1 MGGNCLW
8 SADAGRCARRWFRG
22 RSVIGRWNESAV
34 ITERQT
40 DPYLYQMVA
49 VSLAM
54 EFDALLADFVERDWQ
69 TIDDTEPVRLAM
81 IGLGWWTRE
90 EAIPAIEASD
100 FCTTSVVV
108 SGSEEKAETI
118 TRENETVEHGITYES
133 FHEGAAAAAYDA
145 VYICTPNATH
155 PEFAEAAAE
164 LGKDVL
170 CEKPMAASSEGA
182 RRIVD
187 ACDDAGR
194 TLMIAYRMQT
204 EPAVRRARDLID
216 AGVIGDPIQV
226 HGHMSDCV
234 PDLIPDPDQWRFDPE
249 LSGGTTLIDIGL
261 YPLNT
266 TRFLLDRDPVGV
278 YAEVFTEHEW
288 FEGTD
293 EHVSF
298 QVEFDGGVSAVFT
311 VSHNAYTASHL
322 RVLGSDG
329 EITVEP
335 AFFPWDDRELTVRH
349 GGSIS
354 SISFEQ
360 QNQMTE
366 EFDYFAHCL
375 LTGTDPAPDGR
386 EGLRDIESVEA
397 MYESAR
403 RGKPIDL
410 D

>member
-1 MGGNCLW
+1 
-8 SADAGRCARRWFRG
+8 
-22 RSVIGRWNESAV
+22 
-34 ITERQT
+34 
-40 DPYLYQMVA
+40 
-49 VSLAM
+49 M

-69 TIDDTEPVRLAM
+69 TIDEAEPVRLAM

-90 EAIPAIEASD
+90 EAIPAVEVSD
-100 FCTTSVVV
+100 FCMSTVAV
-108 SGSEEKAETI
+108 SGSEEKAEAVV
-118 TRENETVEHGITYES
+118 RDCKTVEHGITYEA
-133 FHEGAAAAAYDA
+133 FHEGTAADAYDA

-155 PEFAEAAAE
+155 PDYVETAAE

-182 RRIVD
+182 HRIVD
-187 ACDDAGR
+187 ACDDAGIS
-194 TLMIAYRMQT
+194 LMIAYRMQT

-216 AGVIGDPIQV
+216 AGVIGHPIQV

-266 TRFLLDRDPVGV
+266 ARFLLDRDPVSV
-278 YAEVFTEHEW
+278 YAEEFTEHEW
-288 FEGTD
+288 FEGVD

-298 QVEFDGGVSAVFT
+298 QVEFEGNVSAVCT

-329 EITVEP
+329 EITIEP

-349 GGSIS
+349 DGSTS

-375 LTGTDPAPDGR
+375 ITGTDPGPDGR
-386 EGLRDIESVEA
+386 HGLRDIESVEA

-403 RGKPIDL
+403 CSEPIVL
-410 D
+410 K